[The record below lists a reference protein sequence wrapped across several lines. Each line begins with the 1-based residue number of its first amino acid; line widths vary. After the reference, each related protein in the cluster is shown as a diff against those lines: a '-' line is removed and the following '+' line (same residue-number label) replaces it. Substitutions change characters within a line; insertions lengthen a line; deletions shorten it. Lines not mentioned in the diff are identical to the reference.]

1 MHFWLGACKKQ
12 IANVGIRRNAFG
24 IVTGGAVLLAVL
36 GEVLVLGLGQEN
48 SISWWNL
55 LFSGL
60 GIGLGLVTFKLLY
73 RSCY

>member
-12 IANVGIRRNAFG
+12 ITNVAIRRNAFG

-36 GEVLVLGLGQEN
+36 GEVLVLGLGKEN
-48 SISWWNL
+48 NICWWNL

-60 GIGLGLVTFKLLY
+60 GIGLGLITFKLLY

>member
-12 IANVGIRRNAFG
+12 IANVSIRRNAFG